1 MIVTYDLR
9 PLRHPLVL
17 YVSLS
22 RRAPSP
28 GFEACGFPHRLSL
41 LRLRFVLFTPLRYV
55 TSLPHLV
62 YEVFDSVASRTQG
75 PPASF
80 NPVASLEP
88 NSRYAPP
95 FGKLQHPCRFF
106 YNSFLLFN
114 RHNSRYAPLLL
125 QYGCSIYEVLLRG
138 EVIIIKSYLPLKTYL
153 LFFFNIIYEF
163 HYS

>member
-80 NPVASLEP
+80 NSGRFAPNPNIVATLLPSGNYSIHVDSLY
-88 NSRYAPP
+88 S
-95 FGKLQHPCRFF
+95 FFF
-106 YNSFLLFN
+106 YSRLNVRFALLVPPHLED
-114 RHNSRYAPLLL
+114 R
-125 QYGCSIYEVLLRG
+125 I
-138 EVIIIKSYLPLKTYL
+138 
-153 LFFFNIIYEF
+153 
-163 HYS
+163 